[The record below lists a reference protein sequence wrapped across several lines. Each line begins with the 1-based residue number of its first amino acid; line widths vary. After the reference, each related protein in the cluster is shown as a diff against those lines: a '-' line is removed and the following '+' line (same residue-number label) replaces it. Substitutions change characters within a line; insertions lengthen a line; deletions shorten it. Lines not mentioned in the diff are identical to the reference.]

1 MYPTSFCIFTCRQ
14 YAFVNG
20 FLTAKLSDRKAS
32 LTTQPSA
39 GAQDGKKEESGE
51 TVDDVVRVED
61 SVA

>member
-1 MYPTSFCIFTCRQ
+1 M
-14 YAFVNG
+14 NG

-32 LTTQPSA
+32 LTTQPLA